1 MVIKKKKD
9 SGCRFLGIGIPGIN
23 KDTIIKNIA
32 VICILSVITKIFV
45 LFMTTSIFHSFVD
58 LFDISY
64 YLEYAVNISQG
75 QIPYLD
81 FHIDYPI
88 LFLIPVLL
96 PLPFALMTN
105 DAMTYVYSYQAIMSI
120 FDILTAVL
128 IYFIALKL
136 YDKKTALI
144 SALMYST
151 AFSAGYFILTK
162 FDSFPVFLLMLTI
175 FFTVYGMK
183 SKGYIANI
191 LAFFAKIF
199 PIIALPFIAIYNSR
213 DSSLKDEI
221 IKILKFGIP
230 IGLILFI
237 PLFLLKPEILNT
249 YLFATGYS
257 VSVYVN
263 TATYT
268 IFSVL
273 TTVGLPISAEGVS
286 AVMYVLMAVFVL
298 GILGFSWFKGIKTE
312 KRLLIVI
319 LLTIFSL
326 IFFTKFHSPQ
336 YITWITP
343 FFALLMADSIRN
355 IILFYVGQA
364 VFYMEFPL
372 FFNRYYTNLEYTA
385 LPGTGDYYFII
396 LFFAAEYIILLSL
409 IYLSIK
415 SDKSLASD
423 VAVTLNELK
432 TRIKSEKK
440 PE

>member
-1 MVIKKKKD
+1 MPKKKKD
-9 SGCRFLGIGIPGIN
+9 YEDCTFMGIKFPEIK
-23 KDTIIKNIA
+23 KDTILKNIA
-32 VICILSVITKIFV
+32 IICILSVITK
-45 LFMTTSIFHSFVD
+45 LFIILLTTSVFNSFID
-58 LFDISY
+58 YFDISI
-64 YLEYAVNISQG
+64 YLKYAINIAEG

-81 FHIDYPI
+81 FNVEYPV

-105 DAMTYVYSYQAIMSI
+105 DAMTYVHSYQAIMSI
-120 FDILTAVL
+120 FDILTAILV
-128 IYFIALKL
+128 YFIALKI
-136 YDKKTALI
+136 YDKKTAFI

-199 PIIALPFIAIYNSR
+199 PLLALPFIAIYNSK
-213 DSSLKDEI
+213 DSSLKNEI

-230 IGLILFI
+230 IGIVLFI

-249 YLFATGYS
+249 YLFATGHS
-257 VSVYVN
+257 LSVYVN

-268 IFSVL
+268 IFSL
-273 TTVGLPISAEGVS
+273 LSTAGLPVSAEGIS
-286 AVMYVLMAVFVL
+286 SVMYVLMAVVIL
-298 GILGFSWFKGIKTE
+298 ATLGFSFFKGINSE

-319 LLTIFSL
+319 LLTIFST

-343 FFALLMADSIRN
+343 FFALLLADSIRN
-355 IILFYVGQA
+355 IALFYIGQA
-364 VFYMEFPL
+364 VVYMEFPL
-372 FFNRYYTNLEYTA
+372 FFNSYYTNLEYTGLA
-385 LPGTGDYYFII
+385 GTGDYYFIV
-396 LFFAAEYIILLSL
+396 LFFAVEYIILLTM
-409 IYLSIK
+409 IYFSIT
-415 SDKSLASD
+415 SDKSLIKEAAD
-423 VAVTLNELK
+423 ALNELK
-432 TRIKSEKK
+432 MHFTGRSRSE
-440 PE
+440 

>member
-1 MVIKKKKD
+1 
-9 SGCRFLGIGIPGIN
+9 
-23 KDTIIKNIA
+23 
-32 VICILSVITKIFV
+32 
-45 LFMTTSIFHSFVD
+45 
-58 LFDISY
+58 
-64 YLEYAVNISQG
+64 
-75 QIPYLD
+75 
-81 FHIDYPI
+81 
-88 LFLIPVLL
+88 
-96 PLPFALMTN
+96 
-105 DAMTYVYSYQAIMSI
+105 
-120 FDILTAVL
+120 
-128 IYFIALKL
+128 
-136 YDKKTALI
+136 
-144 SALMYST
+144 MYST